1 MAALLQSDL
10 DESDFEVEQVNNG
23 DSESDISISTV
34 NAEDLSDLSF
44 LEDDGEDTEV
54 GWFLLR

>member
-44 LEDDGEDTEV
+44 SEDDGEDTEV